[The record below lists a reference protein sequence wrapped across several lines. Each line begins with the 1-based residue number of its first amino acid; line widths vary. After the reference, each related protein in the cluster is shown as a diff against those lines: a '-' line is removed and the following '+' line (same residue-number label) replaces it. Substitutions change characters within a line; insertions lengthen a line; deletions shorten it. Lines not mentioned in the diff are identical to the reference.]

1 MTLNLL
7 SKVNVVSKTVL
18 LERPGLIEKRAK
30 KLMTSP
36 PAPIGGELQFQI
48 K

>member
-1 MTLNLL
+1 MTLNHL
-7 SKVNVVSKTVL
+7 SKVNVVFKTDP
-18 LERPGLIEKRAK
+18 LERPGPIEKRAK

-36 PAPIGGELQFQI
+36 PAPNGGELQFQI